1 MVSRLEE
8 EIGQEQLVQIAIPPN
23 LLKWENK
30 KSIGILEEE
39 LKNYISHLSYNN

>member
-8 EIGQEQLVQIAIPPN
+8 EIVQEQLVQNAIPPN

-30 KSIGILEEE
+30 KKYWNLRGEK
-39 LKNYISHLSYNN
+39 LKNYTFLT